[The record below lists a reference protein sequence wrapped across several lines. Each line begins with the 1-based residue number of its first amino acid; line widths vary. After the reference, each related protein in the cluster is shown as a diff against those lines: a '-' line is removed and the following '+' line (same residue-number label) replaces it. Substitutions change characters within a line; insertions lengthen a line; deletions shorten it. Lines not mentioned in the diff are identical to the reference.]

1 MWRRLVNH
9 LICRGFI
16 LLKVIGAYKK
26 VSKRNDKQNLLKEY
40 LNYGQAKIVVKA
52 KTQKEVL
59 DCVK

>member
-1 MWRRLVNH
+1 M
-9 LICRGFI
+9 ICWGLI

-26 VSKRNDKQNLLKEY
+26 VSKRNDKRNLLKEY
-40 LNYGQAKIVVKA
+40 LNFGQSKIVVKA